1 MTNRDQ
7 SIYLYLISR
16 FHLGRGRLRKTKH
29 PAPTNEEIHLLL
41 LCEVI
46 HDSKLILS
54 RPELVA
60 LGKKGTGLAL
70 HRYNTYKTVARLCR
84 SNYLRK
90 TGRSTFMPHSKA
102 KTASYEITSKGFLI
116 LKEFHDVIA

>member
-1 MTNRDQ
+1 M
-7 SIYLYLISR
+7 
-16 FHLGRGRLRKTKH
+16 
-29 PAPTNEEIHLLL
+29 
-41 LCEVI
+41 
-46 HDSKLILS
+46 
-54 RPELVA
+54 A

-116 LKEFHDVIA
+116 LKEFHDVIAYYSETMNGYLKTRIKAFKNRKW